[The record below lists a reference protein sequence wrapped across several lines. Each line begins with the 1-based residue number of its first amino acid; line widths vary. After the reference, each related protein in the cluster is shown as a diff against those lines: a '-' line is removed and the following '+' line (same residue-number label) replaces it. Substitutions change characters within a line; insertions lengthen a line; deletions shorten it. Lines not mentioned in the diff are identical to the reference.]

1 MGWQHLEV
9 SGRLVGPTVFKTDE
23 RDSVALAG
31 SIPVHL
37 RS

>member
-1 MGWQHLEV
+1 MEV

-23 RDSVALAG
+23 SGLAALAG

-37 RS
+37 R